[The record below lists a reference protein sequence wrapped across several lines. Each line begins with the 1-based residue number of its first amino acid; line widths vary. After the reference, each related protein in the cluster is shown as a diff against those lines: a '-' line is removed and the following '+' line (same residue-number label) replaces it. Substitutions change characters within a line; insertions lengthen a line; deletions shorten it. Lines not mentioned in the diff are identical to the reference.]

1 MFDWL
6 TMTRLGELADALN
19 MHPADLLDALCGSEH

>member
-6 TMTRLGELADALN
+6 TMTQLGELADALEV
-19 MHPADLLDALCGSEH
+19 HPADLLDALYCSGE